1 MTAFDDTGGD
11 LPPVI
16 LIHGVGLSRHMWAAQ
31 VAALRASYRVVTL
44 DMLGHGDSSA
54 PRADA
59 GLEDY
64 ADAVVALMDRLGIE
78 QATLIGF
85 SMGALVSRAFA
96 LKYPERLTG
105 LVFLNGVFERTEQV
119 RATILSRV
127 GEVERSGP
135 GANVEA
141 AITRWFSPAWLEA
154 HPEYVAELRAYMAAN
169 DWQGYLITYRLFAT
183 QDSYGADRLGEI
195 AVPVLVATG
204 EHDVGSTPAMA
215 QALAARIAGAKVAIV
230 ADARHM
236 MPVEMP
242 EETNAVLLSHLGAIL
257 SQEINAGA
265 IR

>member
-16 LIHGVGLSRHMWAAQ
+16 LIHGVGLSRHMWTAQ
-31 VAALRASYRVVTL
+31 VAALRERYRVVTL
-44 DMLGHGDSSA
+44 DMLGHGESPA

-59 GLEDY
+59 TLVDY
-64 ADAVVALMDRLGIE
+64 ADAVARLMDSLAIPD
-78 QATLIGF
+78 ATLIGF

-96 LKYPERLTG
+96 LKYPDRLTG
-105 LVFLNGVFERTEQV
+105 LVFLNGVFERSEQV
-119 RATILSRV
+119 RADILRRV
-127 GEVERSGP
+127 SEVEHNGP

-141 AITRWFSPAWLEA
+141 AITRWFSPGWLQA
-154 HPEYVAELRAYMAAN
+154 HPTYIAGLRAHMAAN
-169 DWQGYLITYRLFAT
+169 DWQGYLTTYRLFAT
-183 QDSYGADRLGEI
+183 QDSYGAGRLSEI

-215 QALAARIAGAKVAIV
+215 HALAARIAGATVAIV
-230 ADARHM
+230 DDARHM

-242 EETNAVLLSHLGAIL
+242 EQTNALLLGHLDAIIP
-257 SQEINAGA
+257 QEINAGA